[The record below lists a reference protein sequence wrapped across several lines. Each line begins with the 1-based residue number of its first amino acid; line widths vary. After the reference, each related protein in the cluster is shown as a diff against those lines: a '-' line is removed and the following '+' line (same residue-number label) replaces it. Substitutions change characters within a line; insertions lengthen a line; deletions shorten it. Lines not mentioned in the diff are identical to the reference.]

1 MEDLTLPGTI
11 PGLLRPGS
19 VIIHETEGE
28 GVVLRVYG
36 TPANTVARKM
46 MHNSVDAGFHGNGD
60 LSCYAEAV
68 IEYSAVV
75 LDLTDA
81 TSRAHAAWWLAAA
94 LGLPSPV
101 GAHWVSYGLGWRL
114 TVHQLSDDP
123 EPSRDVPALDDLD
136 PADDTRLPDGSRR
149 VDAIALGRVC
159 RHVAAA
165 QAALAG

>member
-36 TPANTVARKM
+36 APTDTRLPF
-46 MHNSVDAGFHGNGD
+46 NSVAAGFHGIGD
-60 LSCYAEAV
+60 LSSYAEPV

-159 RHVAAA
+159 RHVA
-165 QAALAG
+165 GTKP